1 MQFYATFYE
10 VPMTTRFN
18 VLLVFFSSYSLFLRV
33 RVYVRVYTCTCAFSV
48 FSSSSSF
55 FYLVFFLFILFKL
68 SSRENRSLRNFT
80 KYPDAS
86 LSAYSLNIH
95 HIIT

>member
-33 RVYVRVYTCTCAFSV
+33 RVYVRVYTCTCTFSV

-55 FYLVFFLFILFKL
+55 FYLFFSVYFV
-68 SSRENRSLRNFT
+68 
-80 KYPDAS
+80 
-86 LSAYSLNIH
+86 
-95 HIIT
+95 

>member
-33 RVYVRVYTCTCAFSV
+33 RVHFLFFLRLLFS
-48 FSSSSSF
+48 FIS
-55 FYLVFFLFILFKL
+55 FFLFILFKL

-95 HIIT
+95 HIIM